1 MFQAKADAEAG
12 ETTVTSDQTVLP
24 KVEFRDRSF
33 TDKWWALVYVLSY
46 IAFLSCGFVLTSKA
60 QDRYVYGD
68 SGERLKISDYHL
80 ADAQACCA
88 DGDTGSLCA
97 YVNDGGRRLKSG
109 NSTFDGDEGIFDAFI
124 EAPEIILGLAALTL
138 AIAFTWI
145 VALRFF
151 AKPIVFLVELCKVAI
166 FIVAGIYQEDT
177 TSRVIC
183 FLIAVAIL
191 VYTYWKREKIIF
203 AAKIIS
209 HSTIALKENPSMFL
223 AGLVLKLLY
232 AGNAVLFVMFY
243 TGAFNVVEVQK
254 VVYTSTSSMY
264 YGSTVTTTSSCEF
277 VSPRY
282 AGDMSVFLCI
292 SYLWTIL
299 LFEKMRL
306 SFVAGIVGAWHFHPE
321 DKPSVLVGFKNMGTS
336 FGTLSVSALIAS
348 IAEFINK
355 LLNQNS
361 ASIWCSPLCCAALPI
376 HMLMC
381 CFGAC
386 LKTLVQ
392 MLTKFAVILHV
403 FTGKPFVGSAKSV
416 FAIMSRH
423 FEGGFITEYTS
434 KSVLTL
440 GAYAFSLAISMVSWK
455 WIDDEFDCG
464 TLSKDNEQWQ
474 FIVSFI
480 FILFNVWYPVLGI
493 YLIILINQLLQ
504 KWGKESMKDDNEGYL
519 VFENHLWIP
528 ILAACFIG
536 SISML
541 MFQFLSAIFL
551 DTIDTMFLCFAIDK
565 DNNVINPDDE
575 FASIVKEVPAYI
587 DTDSDASKPDS
598 EVPVAEPYDLS
609 GDKK

>member
-1 MFQAKADAEAG
+1 MFQANADAEAG

-33 TDKWWALVYVLSY
+33 TDKWWALAYVLSY

-60 QDRYVYGD
+60 QNRYVYGD
-68 SGERLKISDYHL
+68 SGERLKLSDYYL

-88 DGDTGSLCA
+88 DGDTGSFCS

-124 EAPEIILGLAALTL
+124 EAPEIIVGLAALTL

-191 VYTYWKREKIIF
+191 AYTYWKREKIIF

-209 HSTIALKENPSMFL
+209 HSTIAMKENPSMFL

-254 VVYTSTSSMY
+254 VVTY
-264 YGSTVTTTSSCEF
+264 YGGNPSCEF

-282 AGDMSVFLCI
+282 ARDMSVFLCI

-361 ASIWCSPLCCAALPI
+361 ASIWCSPLACAALPI
-376 HMLMC
+376 HILMC

-386 LKTLVQ
+386 FKTLVQ
-392 MLTKFAVILHV
+392 MLTKYAVILHV

-455 WIDDEFDCG
+455 WVDDEFDCG
-464 TLSKDNEQWQ
+464 TLSKDNDQ
-474 FIVSFI
+474 FLFIISII

-504 KWGKESMKDDNEGYL
+504 NSGKEAMKEGEDG
-519 VFENHLWIP
+519 FNHYWIP
-528 ILAACFIG
+528 PLAACFIG

-598 EVPVAEPYDLS
+598 DIPVAEPYDL
-609 GDKK
+609 GDDKK